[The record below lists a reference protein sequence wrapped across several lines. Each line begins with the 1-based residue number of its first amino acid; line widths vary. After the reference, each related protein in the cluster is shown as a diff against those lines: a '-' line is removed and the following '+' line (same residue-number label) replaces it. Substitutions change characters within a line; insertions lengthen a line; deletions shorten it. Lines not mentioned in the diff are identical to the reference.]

1 MSVKK
6 DSKKN
11 NADTTEV
18 LKKKNKK
25 VKKAAENQEDSPEL
39 KKVKVAANPEEAE
52 IEAESPPTKKENKK
66 KTKKV
71 DENGKPVKDKK
82 AKNLSEKIDQ
92 KKQALKDK
100 LIKKPE
106 TAEEKAEKKEKK
118 KKITDERK
126 KKKKDDGVYD
136 IGTQA
141 KKVWEQVRREDCPAG
156 EKTKLLNEL
165 HQLVK
170 GNVSKIIYAHD
181 TVRVIECLMALGD
194 ESIRDALFEELKDE
208 LIKLAKSKY
217 AHFFVEKL
225 VKYGT
230 KPQRDVVF
238 KTLEG
243 RVAELAKHKIAN
255 NLVETCYNEYCNAAQ
270 RNRFLQ
276 EFFGPEFRH
285 FKEEDSRTVVQLML
299 KHPEK
304 RRDILKHLATHVN
317 PLITKG
323 CYNISLVHTVLYNY
337 MLALNNQLE
346 AVPAERERRE
356 KERAEYITSLRDVCL
371 HICHSHDG
379 ARLVMNV
386 IWYGTAKDR
395 KHVIK
400 TFKKF
405 MVKTA
410 TDEHGYMAILAM
422 LDTVDDTK
430 ITGKAIL
437 GEILTCDEGLE
448 EIISNERARKVLTFG
463 LVGRNKTYFHP
474 DVIAN
479 LAKGDGH
486 SKKDPEVRRKEVA
499 ESIVEPLCQYIMA
512 NLETFLGENNLIM
525 FMKALFEGAPE
536 GNAQVIKLLDQ
547 LAKKIAQP
555 FTLGDG
561 QNLIESAGVHMFTKK
576 ILGKESFYQKILD
589 NFDPKTIQDCL
600 KCNRGAFLL
609 VAMTELNKDGL
620 QAVKHALKP
629 HMPFLKEQNNKGVSI
644 LLEKIQ

>member
-11 NADTTEV
+11 NADTTDV

-25 VKKAAENQEDSPEL
+25 VKKAAENQEDSPP
-39 KKVKVAANPEEAE
+39 KKVKVADNPEE
-52 IEAESPPTKKENKK
+52 IEAESPKKEKKK

-71 DENGKPVKDKK
+71 DENGKPIKDKK

-126 KKKKDDGVYD
+126 KKKKEDGVFD

-141 KKVWEQVRREDCPAG
+141 KKVWEQVRREDCPAA
-156 EKTKLLNEL
+156 EKTKLLNDL
-165 HQLVK
+165 HKLVK

-194 ESIRDALFEELKDE
+194 ESIRDALYEEMKDE
-208 LIKLAKSKY
+208 LITMAKSKY

-230 KPQRDVVF
+230 VVQRAAVF
-238 KTLEG
+238 KILEG

-255 NLVETCYNEYCNAAQ
+255 NLVEICYNEYCNAAQ

-356 KERAEYITSLRDVCL
+356 KERAEYIASLRDVCL

-405 MVKTA
+405 MVKTVQ
-410 TDEHGYMAILAM
+410 DEHGYMAILAM

-486 SKKDPEVRRKEVA
+486 SKKDPETRRKEVA
-499 ESIVEPLCQYIMA
+499 ESIVEPLCLHIMA
-512 NLETFLGENNLIM
+512 NLENFLGENNLIM

-561 QNLIESAGVHMFTKK
+561 HNLIESAGVHMFTK
-576 ILGKESFYQKILD
+576 L
-589 NFDPKTIQDCL
+589 
-600 KCNRGAFLL
+600 
-609 VAMTELNKDGL
+609 AMTSGWK
-620 QAVKHALKP
+620 
-629 HMPFLKEQNNKGVSI
+629 
-644 LLEKIQ
+644 